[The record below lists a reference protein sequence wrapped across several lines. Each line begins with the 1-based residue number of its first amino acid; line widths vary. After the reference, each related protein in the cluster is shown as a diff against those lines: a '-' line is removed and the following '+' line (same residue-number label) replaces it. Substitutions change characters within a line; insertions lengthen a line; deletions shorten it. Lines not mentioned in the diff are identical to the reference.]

1 MQERSG
7 KMPTDLDSDAGGRTD
22 VYEVHLDH
30 FTYGWINPGLAYALS
45 FLGSLLGLV
54 STSRARSST
63 SHKERARW
71 LLLAAWAIGGTGIW
85 VMHFMA
91 MLGFTAASMPIR
103 YDVPMTIASWITAI
117 VVVGIGLFIVGFGRP
132 SVLKIIVAG
141 VLTGLGVAGMHYTGM
156 YAMRLAGEIH
166 YDRNTV
172 IASVVIAVV
181 AATVALW
188 FTVTLRRGI
197 AITIA
202 AAIMGVAVNG
212 MHYTGMF
219 AMSVVESVKFKPIV
233 GITPLTFLSP
243 IVVFVV
249 LVTITLFYALL
260 NRPTAETPADQIM
273 VPPQPQPSASGTP
286 SAFEPRQPA
295 GQNPP
300 NRRPSTYVRSS
311 R

>member
-1 MQERSG
+1 VV
-7 KMPTDLDSDAGGRTD
+7 PI
-22 VYEVHLDH
+22 DH
-30 FTYGWINPGLAYALS
+30 FTYGWLNPGLAYALS
-45 FLGSLLGLV
+45 FLGSLLGLI
-54 STSRARSST
+54 STARART
-63 SHKERARW
+63 AATNKERSRW

-91 MLGFTAASMPIR
+91 MLGFTASQMPIR
-103 YDVPMTIASWITAI
+103 YDVPTTIASWITAI
-117 VVVGIGLFIVGFGRP
+117 VVVGIGLFIVGYGRP
-132 SVLKIIVAG
+132 TAAKIIIAG
-141 VLTGLGVAGMHYTGM
+141 ILTGLGVAGMHYTGM
-156 YAMRLAGEIH
+156 YAMRLAGHID
-166 YDRNTV
+166 YNRNTV

-188 FTVTLRRGI
+188 FTVTLRRGL

-219 AMSVVESVKFKPIV
+219 AMSVKETTVFKPIV

-260 NRPTAETPADQIM
+260 NRPAADSPIDRIM
-273 VPPQPQPSASGTP
+273 VPPQPQPPSGVQPPP
-286 SAFEPRQPA
+286 SAFEPRHTAGAQSQQP
-295 GQNPP
+295 
-300 NRRPSTYVRSS
+300 RRPSTYVPSGR